1 MEVEKPEKVTPEFE
15 SKEESAVI
23 SDSNSS
29 DVVSGRS
36 TPDNI
41 DFKQEEPK
49 EEEADPEEV
58 KQDVA
63 SRGIIRS
70 VKSVDKNA
78 TLKGSFISDVPVTS
92 ESDSSL
98 ANQKVELDDNNN
110 LSDRPL
116 SSSST
121 ASSTDVPINNN
132 DDESEGPE
140 LVKVGERTQS
150 FITRQENETV
160 ELSTVCTQ
168 TENSWL
174 KDIDLFE
181 ELLKQKPEW
190 IDKIRLQ
197 RKESESSTKKGNY
210 FLKIIIN
217 NDANCY
223 KVFEIYCNRFS

>member
-1 MEVEKPEKVTPEFE
+1 MEEEKPEKVSPEFE
-15 SKEESAVI
+15 NKEESAVI

-41 DFKQEEPK
+41 DFKQDDSK
-49 EEEADPEEV
+49 EAEVDPEMT

-63 SRGIIRS
+63 ARGIIRS
-70 VKSVDKNA
+70 VKSLSKSA
-78 TLKGSFISDVPVTS
+78 TLRGSFISDVAVTS

-98 ANQKVELDDNNN
+98 ANPKVEPDDNNN

-121 ASSTDVPINNN
+121 ASSTDVPINND

-140 LVKVGERTQS
+140 LVKVGERTKS
-150 FITRQENETV
+150 FIPRQVNETV
-160 ELSTVCTQ
+160 ELSSVCTQ

-190 IDKIRLQ
+190 INKMRLQ
-197 RKESESSTKKGNY
+197 RKESESSIKKGNNVM
-210 FLKIIIN
+210 IIIAKPVCLF
-217 NDANCY
+217 D
-223 KVFEIYCNRFS
+223 II